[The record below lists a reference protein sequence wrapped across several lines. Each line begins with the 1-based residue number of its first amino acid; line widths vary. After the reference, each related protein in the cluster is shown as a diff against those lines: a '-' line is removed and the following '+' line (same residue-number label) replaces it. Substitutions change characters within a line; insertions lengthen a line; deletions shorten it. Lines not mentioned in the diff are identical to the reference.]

1 MNEMTANLNQELRM
15 AVAAGRSDA
24 LEAGSSPYR
33 AASPEVEAK
42 LGKLLTVTIGMFV
55 TSMTSIV
62 VVGITF
68 F

>member
-1 MNEMTANLNQELRM
+1 MNADLNQELRM
-15 AVAAGRSDA
+15 AVAAGRSIA
-24 LEAGSSPYR
+24 LEAGSSPYW
-33 AASPEVEAK
+33 AASPEVEVK

-55 TSMTSIV
+55 TAVTSVV